1 MLTVV
6 KRNFWTLPECAFRFK
21 FSVSILVESKRQS
34 TCHADQVFFQSHV
47 HSVFHTVAANIIC
60 NPRIPG
66 FSSLKAGQLLL
77 GIQYPTSHSYLHPYL
92 FQILVHTPQEKLF
105 VRVFNL
111 HGVSLEY
118 PIPLSFDRGSTLT
131 CASKLVFIFIFMF
144 MFLLGNTHWILNLTH
159 AQRNVQNDFTSVR
172 IALYVQR
179 QNNRECCRV
188 PGVP

>member
-21 FSVSILVESKRQS
+21 FLISVLVESKRQS
-34 TCHADQVFFQSHV
+34 TCHADQVFLQSYV
-47 HSVFHTVAANIIC
+47 RGVFHIGAANIIS

-77 GIQYPTSHSYLHPYL
+77 GTQYPTLHSFLHPYL
-92 FQILVHTPQEKLF
+92 FQILVHTSQEKLF

-131 CASKLVFIFIFMF
+131 CASKLVFVSIFMF
-144 MFLLGNTHWILNLTH
+144 MFMLGNTQSYTRSEKR
-159 AQRNVQNDFTSVR
+159 AK
-172 IALYVQR
+172 
-179 QNNRECCRV
+179 
-188 PGVP
+188 